1 MAVQTDL
8 DICNLSIDR
17 VGGERI
23 EAIGEDTPLGE
34 FCARSYFAKRD
45 LLLGMHR
52 WVHASRIAALARR
65 ATAPST
71 CPFTYAFNMPQDLI
85 GAIHDYR
92 DGPRYDANKVLVV
105 QQDGYLASD
114 TGAVFAEY
122 TATKP
127 PGDWPVWFRALVVV
141 AFASDVAALCQN
153 QSLADRL
160 NQEAFGPPDQQGEGG
175 LFLAAKIADAR
186 NAPQRTMQYAG
197 AGGLVE
203 ARYGNPGAPSLC
215 ANGFTLADG

>member
-8 DICNLSIDR
+8 DICNLAIDR

-34 FCARSYFAKRD
+34 FCARSYAAKRD
-45 LLLGMHR
+45 LLLGMYR
-52 WVHASRIAALARR
+52 WVHASRIAPLAQRT
-65 ATAPST
+65 TAPPN
-71 CPFTYAFNMPQDLI
+71 CPYTYAFNMPQDVI

-92 DGPRYDANKVLVV
+92 DGARYDANKVSVV

-114 TGAVFAEY
+114 AAVVFAEY

-127 PGDWPVWFRALVVV
+127 PADWPVWFRELVVV
-141 AFASDVAALCQN
+141 AFAADVAALCQN
-153 QSLADRL
+153 QGLADRL
-160 NQEAFGPPDQQGEGG
+160 NQQAFGTPDQQGEGG
-175 LFLAAKIADAR
+175 LFLTAKIADAR

-197 AGGLVE
+197 FGGLVE
-203 ARYGNPGAPSLC
+203 ARYNNPGAPRLC
-215 ANGFTLADG
+215 ANGFILLGN